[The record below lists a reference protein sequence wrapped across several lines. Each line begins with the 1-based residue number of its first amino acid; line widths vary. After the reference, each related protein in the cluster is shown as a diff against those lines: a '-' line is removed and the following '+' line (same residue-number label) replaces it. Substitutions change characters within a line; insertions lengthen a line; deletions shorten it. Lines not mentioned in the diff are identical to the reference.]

1 MDFSFNI
8 EFAKRYGVDEAIM
21 VKSFQFWIRL
31 NKANKT
37 NYHDLRYWT
46 YNTNKSLTEYYPFWT
61 EKQVRR
67 IIESLVDKE
76 ILIKGNYN
84 KIAYDRTI
92 WYAFMNEDLYLSDNF
107 HLEEI
112 GDYQKVNTIL
122 PNGQMENTKQ
132 SNGISRKGKPI
143 PVANQ
148 VLNTFTNSVN
158 IENLSDFTSFE
169 KITIDDSQSF
179 KVNPFSVVANL
190 QGEKEEKKISGKR
203 KEESQAEPKPE
214 RKPNPT
220 YEAFTVFCQ
229 TFEQLSGAAYPTDQK
244 GHYIMSPKDAGGMV
258 YLLRWLEKVDRNNDT
273 NEALKVFL
281 QAAWSLPDKWLKANF
296 TPPILYGQANKVYT
310 AYQTSSPA
318 AKKKAYDDEADRLL
332 NEYIQTLK
340 QTQ

>member
-1 MDFSFNI
+1 MNKLNNKIKDNFTIIPNDI
-8 EFAKRYGVDEAIM
+8 
-21 VKSFQFWIRL
+21 IR
-31 NKANKT
+31 
-37 NYHDLRYWT
+37 
-46 YNTNKSLTEYYPFWT
+46 NKSLSDRARFIFCYMASMPDDWKFYQGVMAKELGYTKDTLRKYIEELLETGYLDREQRREVGKFDSYDYTLNFSPCT
-61 EKQVRR
+61 KKADTVKVRDGKKPTR
-67 IIESLVDKE
+67 ENSSLTNTNLEQRKTIININLDKE
-76 ILIKGNYN
+76 
-84 KIAYDRTI
+84 
-92 WYAFMNEDLYLSDNF
+92 FENEFS
-107 HLEEI
+107 
-112 GDYQKVNTIL
+112 T
-122 PNGQMENTKQ
+122 
-132 SNGISRKGKPI
+132 
-143 PVANQ
+143 
-148 VLNTFTNSVN
+148 
-158 IENLSDFTSFE
+158 FE
-169 KITIDDSQSF
+169 KITIDDSQSS
-179 KVNPFSVVANL
+179 KVNPFTVISNL
-190 QGEKEEKKISGKR
+190 QGEKEEKKTSGKR
-203 KEESQAEPKPE
+203 KEESTAPKPE

-296 TPPILYGQANKVYT
+296 TPTILYGQANKVYT

>member
-1 MDFSFNI
+1 MINI
-8 EFAKRYGVDEAIM
+8 DT
-21 VKSFQFWIRL
+21 RL
-31 NKANKT
+31 
-37 NYHDLRYWT
+37 L
-46 YNTNKSLTEYYPFWT
+46 P
-61 EKQVRR
+61 QVTPDQLFLLCH
-67 IIESLVDKE
+67 IV
-76 ILIKGNYN
+76 N
-84 KIAYDRTI
+84 
-92 WYAFMNEDLYLSDNF
+92 FMNENRMCFPSNKKLIEQSGFSDSKILRIKNELVTRKIISVKQRFRPDGSQTSNLYKIETEFIGVFVTGKNMSILDTTPFTDEEGGVFTTEGGTPSRIKP
-107 HLEEI
+107 LE
-112 GDYQKVNTIL
+112 VL
-122 PNGQMENTKQ
+122 PNLSINKNKVLSSFENEFST
-132 SNGISRKGKPI
+132 
-143 PVANQ
+143 
-148 VLNTFTNSVN
+148 
-158 IENLSDFTSFE
+158 FE
-169 KITIDDSQSF
+169 KITIDEKQSS
-179 KVNPFSVVANL
+179 KVNPFTVISKL
-190 QGEKEEKKISGKR
+190 QSEKEEKKISGKR
-203 KEESQAEPKPE
+203 KEESEPKPE